1 MARNKFSFQA
11 KDSSGKL
18 VTGVVEAS
26 SVAEA
31 RTLLRSQELV
41 PVNVRMNNDLLETRL
56 TGGVSAKE
64 LQIFSRQ
71 FAVLIES
78 GVPVVESLQSIAD
91 SIQNK
96 KFKSAV
102 LDIIRQV
109 TAGRKL
115 SEAMDLYP
123 AIFSKL
129 YVNLIKAGESAGVLD
144 EVLNRLAAYIEKSN
158 ALKSKV
164 TGALWYPAITLVIA
178 FAAITVI
185 LMYVIPK
192 MQDIFADQGQDLP
205 KLTQM
210 VIDFS
215 QFLRD
220 SWIYGVVILVGTP
233 LILLIY
239 YSTPPG
245 RYTIDGILIRIPVM
259 GSLLIKSCI
268 ARMSRTL
275 ATLLKAGVQ
284 LVEAVDIAAEVTG
297 NAIVEKDLKRSKESI
312 IQGRNFV
319 DPLKKSTTIPL
330 MVIQMI
336 AIGEETGNMDLM
348 LTKIADF
355 YETEVETTA
364 DALTSLIEPLMIVFL
379 GATIGFLV
387 IAMFLPIFNMAGAL
401 SG

>member
-1 MARNKFSFQA
+1 
-11 KDSSGKL
+11 
-18 VTGVVEAS
+18 
-26 SVAEA
+26 
-31 RTLLRSQELV
+31 
-41 PVNVRMNNDLLETRL
+41 MNNDLFETRL

-91 SIQNK
+91 SIRNK

-115 SEAMDLYP
+115 SEAMELYP
-123 AIFSKL
+123 GIFSKL

-144 EVLNRLAAYIEKSN
+144 EVLNRLAVYIEKSN
-158 ALKSKV
+158 ALKAKV
-164 TGALWYPAITLVIA
+164 TGALWYPAITVCVA
-178 FAAITVI
+178 FAAIAVI
-185 LMYVIPK
+185 LIYVIPK
-192 MQDIFADQGQDLP
+192 MQTIFADQGQDLP
-205 KLTQM
+205 ALTQM
-210 VIDFS
+210 VIDIS
-215 QFLRD
+215 QLLRD
-220 SWIYGVVILVGTP
+220 GWMYGLIVVVGTP
-233 LILLIY
+233 IILYIY

-245 RYTIDGILIRIPVM
+245 RFTIDGLLIRIPVL

-297 NAIVEKDLKRSKESI
+297 NAVVERDLKKSKDSI
-312 IQGRNFV
+312 VQGRNFV
-319 DPLKKSTTIPL
+319 DPLRKSSTIPL
-330 MVIQMI
+330 MVTQMI
-336 AIGEETGNMDLM
+336 AIGEETGNIDLM

-355 YETEVETTA
+355 YETEVEATA

-379 GATIGFLV
+379 GGTIGFLV
-387 IAMFLPIFNMAGAL
+387 VAMFLPIFNMAGAVA
-401 SG
+401 GG